1 MSEKEQV
8 LAKAL
13 KMTPRERAEIV
24 DQLLQSLDEPDQKID
39 ELWKAEAEDRIDAFD
54 AGDIET
60 VSVKEILTKYKKT

>member
-1 MSEKEQV
+1 MSEKDQV

-24 DQLLQSLDEPDQKID
+24 DQLLQSLDKPDKEID
-39 ELWKAEAEDRIDAFD
+39 KLWEKEAEDRVDAFD

-60 VSVKEILTKYKKT
+60 VSVQEILTKYKKT